1 MFFIYPWS
9 SGRQLKVRIDN
20 YSLLEDLVKV
30 LSKGR
35 VDIGYERKNSSL
47 KQALSKLDEWQ
58 DILTNH
64 RNKEQ
69 LCSLLAN
76 HFISDEIVTRKTIY
90 VTKRSLCLMKTLH
103 SGQQMVNEL
112 RSNHREVDHRYAQS

>member
-69 LCSLLAN
+69 LCSLLAD
-76 HFISDEIVTRKTIY
+76 HFIFDEIVTRKTIY
-90 VTKRSLCLMKTLH
+90 VT
-103 SGQQMVNEL
+103 
-112 RSNHREVDHRYAQS
+112 